1 MCCTFGDQ
9 TDIEWYQAHDLPL
22 RIAIDESAT
31 MTDVAGE
38 YEGMH
43 TSEAREAIIEDLREE
58 GSLLES
64 RDHDHTVQVH
74 ERCEEEVEYLVT
86 EQWYIELLDTKEEYI
101 EAGRQMEWSLSRW
114 PPVRA
119 LE

>member
-22 RIAIDESAT
+22 RVAIDESGDDDRRGRRLRGLHAT
-31 MTDVAGE
+31 
-38 YEGMH
+38 
-43 TSEAREAIIEDLREE
+43 EAREAIIDDLREE

-74 ERCEEEVEYLVT
+74 ERCDEEVEYLVT
-86 EQWYIELLDTKEEYI
+86 EQWYIERSTRKRSI
-101 EAGRQMEWSLSRW
+101 SRPAARWSGTREDGHPL
-114 PPVRA
+114 RA
-119 LE
+119 LD